1 MEPYPPFSRRIPK
14 LGVED
19 VWRAMRAAVENPAKW
34 EIGISWAFRRNY
46 WAGRAAIAR
55 VRSLAVPALSSDE
68 FTRYRF
74 AHAKG
79 RPHVAL
85 IAAIG
90 LLPIREGDR
99 PNLARLLRLA
109 DRIAARLAR
118 RPPPICDGS
127 NIIPFPKRIA
137 ASASASEH
145 PVPVARE
152 PQQSA

>member
-1 MEPYPPFSRRIPK
+1 MELYPPFSRKIPK
-14 LGVED
+14 LDIED
-19 VWRAMRAAVENPAKW
+19 VWRAMRAAIENPAKW
-34 EIGISWAFRRNY
+34 EVGISRAFRWDY

-55 VRSLAVPALSSDE
+55 VGGLAVPALSSDE

-90 LLPIREGDR
+90 LLSIREGDR

-109 DRIAARLAR
+109 DRIARRLAR
-118 RPPPICDGS
+118 RRPPIRDGS
-127 NIIPFPKRIA
+127 NIVPFPKRIA
-137 ASASASEH
+137 APAPAGER
-145 PVPVARE
+145 PVPVTLE